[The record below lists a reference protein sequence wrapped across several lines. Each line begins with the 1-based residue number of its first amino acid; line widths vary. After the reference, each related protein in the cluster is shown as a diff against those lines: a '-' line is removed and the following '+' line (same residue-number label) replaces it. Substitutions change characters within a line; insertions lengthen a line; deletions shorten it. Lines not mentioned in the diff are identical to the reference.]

1 MEVHV
6 MVAEQRKQTRIPLLP
21 LRGLLVYPSMVLHL
35 DVGRDKS
42 IRALEKAM
50 LDEQLIMLS
59 SQSEMTIEE
68 PSEEDIYPIG
78 TMAKV
83 RQMLKLPNNTIRVL
97 VEGISRAEIISYA
110 DNEDFFEVDVV
121 ELQEVIPG
129 SSEVEALMRTAL
141 QYFENYI
148 QLSKKISP
156 ETLSAVSDIT
166 EPGRLADVISSH
178 MPFKIKDKQEI
189 LETI

>member
-1 MEVHV
+1 